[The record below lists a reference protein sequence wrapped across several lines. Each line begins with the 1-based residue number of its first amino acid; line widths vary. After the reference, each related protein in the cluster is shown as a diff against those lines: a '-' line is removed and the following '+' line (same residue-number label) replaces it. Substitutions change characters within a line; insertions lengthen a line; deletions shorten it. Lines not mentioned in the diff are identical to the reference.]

1 MTTLAPG
8 RAPQPP
14 EPPGPSGRSGR
25 AAKSPSGAAGAV
37 RRLAGALQRRPRLRL
52 AALLTAPLL
61 WLVLAYLGS
70 LAALFLSAFWTT
82 DSFTSEVVRI
92 WTSRNFEELVTSP
105 VYRTVALRTVAVA
118 LAVTALCAVL
128 AFPLAFYTARVAHPR
143 RRPLLVVALLT
154 PLWAGYLVK
163 VYAWR
168 LILSEG
174 GPLDW
179 ALGPFGLSG
188 PGYGL
193 TATVLVLTYLWLP
206 YMVLPIHTALVQ
218 LPESLLHASADL
230 GARTVRT
237 FVSVVLPLVWPAV
250 AAGSVFTFSLSLGD
264 YITVQIVGGKTQLIG
279 NLVYSNVTL
288 NLPLA
293 AALGTVP
300 VAVIVVYL
308 LAVRRSGALRS
319 L

>member
-1 MTTLAPG
+1 MTDAV
-8 RAPQPP
+8 A
-14 EPPGPSGRSGR
+14 
-25 AAKSPSGAAGAV
+25 AAGPV
-37 RRLAGALQRRPRLRL
+37 RRLAGTLHRRPRLRL
-52 AALLTAPLL
+52 SLLLTAPLL

-82 DSFTSEVVRI
+82 NSFTSQVVKV
-92 WTSRNFEELVTSP
+92 WSTDNFEALLTEPL
-105 VYRTVALRTVAVA
+105 YRQVALRSVGVA
-118 LAVTALCAVL
+118 LAVTALCAVI
-128 AFPLAFYTARVAHPR
+128 AFPVAFYTARVARPKW
-143 RRPLLVVALLT
+143 RPLLVVAILT
-154 PLWAGYLVK
+154 PLWASYLVK

-179 ALGPFGLSG
+179 ALKPLGLDG

-206 YMVLPIHTALVQ
+206 YMILPIHAGLEQ
-218 LPESLLHASADL
+218 LPDGLLDASADL
-230 GARTVRT
+230 GARAGRT
-237 FVSVVLPLVWPAV
+237 FRSVVLPLVLPSV

-293 AALGTVP
+293 AAIGTVP
-300 VAVIVVYL
+300 VLVIVLYL
-308 LAVRRSGALRS
+308 LAVRRTGALRS